1 MTDGLKKYYLDNLLA
16 KSPDVIDAI
25 MDQNPNYKKEL
36 LAILKKESCQ
46 PLELRKAFINE
57 LVKKDGIITADFG
70 FAFYNEC
77 FNESLIM
84 KDLKLTKET
93 KPVEEPKKEEKPG
106 KDVKLEEQTADVT
119 ILADNGFYLD
129 NYATV
134 SKATVKQ
141 RNYAILVAFGGKQAP
156 KPGTP
161 ESEIP

>member
-46 PLELRKAFINE
+46 PLELRKAFIKE

-84 KDLKLTKET
+84 K
-93 KPVEEPKKEEKPG
+93 
-106 KDVKLEEQTADVT
+106 
-119 ILADNGFYLD
+119 
-129 NYATV
+129 
-134 SKATVKQ
+134 
-141 RNYAILVAFGGKQAP
+141 
-156 KPGTP
+156 
-161 ESEIP
+161 